1 MSNDYKLVVKDN
13 ALINASFNLS
23 LVEQRLMLLAITEA
37 RELSELKIDTR
48 IEIRVKDYSEQFKV
62 KANNAYEDLKEAVDS
77 LFNRQF
83 SYYDKERDEHLRSR
97 WIHTSS
103 YIDNKGYLVLFFT
116 PVVISMISRL
126 QDQFTKYLLDQI
138 SNFKSK
144 YSIRLYEIVSQWL
157 NNGGLS
163 KKYAIDELRSMLGL
177 EEDEYKTMSL
187 FKKNVLDKAVKEIK
201 DKSHLYIEYKQYRTG
216 RAISH
221 IKFNGHLNTV
231 FVNRPEYNYT
241 LTDKQ
246 VLMFADKLSN
256 DKGFTAHYIAHVGES
271 REDYA
276 ERIAT
281 MLLDPFY
288 VKEWMEY
295 LKSVGYVPRKSK
307 GAK

>member
-1 MSNDYKLVVKDN
+1 MSNDYRLVVKDN

-37 RELSELKIDTR
+37 RELPELTIDTR
-48 IEIRVKDYSEQFKV
+48 IEIRVKDYSDQFNV
-62 KANNAYEDLKEAVDS
+62 RANNAYEDLKEAVDS

-126 QDQFTKYLLDQI
+126 QDQFTKYLLDQV

-163 KKYAIDELRSMLGL
+163 KKYGIDELRAMLGL

-187 FKKNVLDKAVKEIK
+187 FKKNVLDKAVKEII
-201 DKSHLYIEYKQYRTG
+201 DKSHLYIEYKQYRKG
-216 RAISH
+216 RSISH
-221 IKFNGHLNTV
+221 IKFSGHINTV
-231 FVNRPEYNYT
+231 FVTRPEYNYN
-241 LTDKQ
+241 LTVKQ
-246 VLMFADKLSN
+246 ILMFSDKLSR
-256 DKGFTAHYIAHVGES
+256 DTAFHSHYTANVGEL
-271 REDYA
+271 EKDYA
-276 ERIAT
+276 IRIAEK
-281 MLLDPFY
+281 LEDPFY
-288 VKEWMEY
+288 VKEWMPY
-295 LKSVGYVPRKSK
+295 LKAVGYVPSK
-307 GAK
+307 K

>member
-1 MSNDYKLVVKDN
+1 MSNDYRLVVKDN

-37 RELSELKIDTR
+37 RELPELTIDTR

-126 QDQFTKYLLDQI
+126 QDQFTRYLLDQV

-144 YSIRLYEIVSQWL
+144 YSIRLYEIVSQWV

-163 KKYAIDELRSMLGL
+163 KKYAIDELRAMLGL

-201 DKSHLYIEYKQYRTG
+201 DKSYLYIEYKQYRTG
-216 RAISH
+216 RSISH
-221 IKFNGHLNTV
+221 IKFSGHHIKPIR
-231 FVNRPEYNYT
+231 FDKPEYTYL

-246 VLMFADKLSN
+246 ILMFADKLSR
-256 DKGFTAHYIAHVGES
+256 DTAFQNHYKAFQGES
-271 REDYA
+271 YEEYSNN
-276 ERIAT
+276 IA
-281 MLLDPFY
+281 MKLSDPFY
-288 VKEWMEY
+288 IKEWMEY
-295 LKSVGYVPRKSK
+295 LKAVGYKPKK
-307 GAK
+307 YQ